1 MSHLTGPGYHSDIA
15 VCGNTYARQFQLKA
29 SDGTPTDL
37 TGHTVRWRG
46 VYGDVVIEKTTA
58 DSSLG
63 MPTPTNGTVN
73 LTLTPAETRLIPV
86 NENMKFELE
95 IIAPDLTQQ
104 TVLWGDLV
112 GKGGATID

>member
-1 MSHLTGPGYHSDIA
+1 MTHLTGPGYHPDIA
-15 VCGNTYARQFQLKA
+15 VCGNTYTRQFQLKA

-37 TGHTVRWRG
+37 TGYTVRWRG
-46 VYGDVVIEKTTA
+46 VYGDVTLEKTTA
-58 DSSLG
+58 DASLT
-63 MPTPTNGTVN
+63 MTTPTNGTVG

-86 NENMKFELE
+86 NENMKYELE
-95 IIAPDLTQQ
+95 IIAPDLSQQ